1 MTKKKALSLELGTTW
16 VTTEMLLFFLRL
28 IKGYYILIK
37 IISMYA
43 GFKTYVKVKCMRDP
57 KGQEK
62 KQENPV
68 AQIM

>member
-1 MTKKKALSLELGTTW
+1 
-16 VTTEMLLFFLRL
+16 
-28 IKGYYILIK
+28 
-37 IISMYA
+37 MYA